1 MKKLLTPLI
10 LLAGTLLLPCGCTN
24 VGAIAVTGLHIEV
37 TAIELETDS
46 SVAVAW
52 QVVNPNV
59 ASYLVASV
67 SNKIYLNG
75 TLVGTV
81 FTNDPLGLPP
91 QKNVTKNG
99 KLTLAGPAADRLL
112 REAAGHGP
120 VNYRVDSLLVIQMY
134 GDDTSKGQLTHS
146 GSVTV
151 VSK

>member
-1 MKKLLTPLI
+1 MKELLTPLI
-10 LLAGTLLLPCGCTN
+10 VLAASLLLPCGCAD

-46 SVAVAW
+46 TVSVAW

-59 ASYLVASV
+59 GSYLVASV
-67 SNKIYLNG
+67 TNKIYLNG

-81 FTNDPLGLPP
+81 VTKDPTGLPS
-91 QKNVTKNG
+91 QGSATKNG
-99 KLTLAGPAADRLL
+99 KLTPAGPAADRLL
-112 REAAGHGP
+112 REAAGRGP
-120 VNYRVDSLLVIQMY
+120 VNYRVDSLLVIQMF